1 MTPYEQGYKAGF
13 GGYVSSI
20 NYLKHYNGLELI
32 AFKHGVIIGRREK
45 QKSMSQ
51 VKASI

>member
-20 NYLKHYNGLELI
+20 SFKRYNRLELI

-45 QKSMSQ
+45 QKSMGQ
-51 VKASI
+51 AKASI